1 MYSGAT
7 IASCLGQG
15 DHQHPNLSPQLMQV
29 MTSKSNHDTQAEGKQ
44 WLKWAL
50 KTQRYLFVL
59 QVRVSSNKFIM
70 EDFHCQMACEAKK
83 DAVPTMKLSRRKKSR
98 SIDMH

>member
-1 MYSGAT
+1 MEVTTGKA
-7 IASCLGQG
+7 
-15 DHQHPNLSPQLMQV
+15 DHDM
-29 MTSKSNHDTQAEGKQ
+29 QAEGKQ

-50 KTQRYLFVL
+50 KTRRYLFVL

-70 EDFHCQMACEAKK
+70 EDFHCQTAREAKK

-98 SIDMH
+98 SDLKGIDVMHFLRIAWVRI

>member
-1 MYSGAT
+1 M
-7 IASCLGQG
+7 
-15 DHQHPNLSPQLMQV
+15 
-29 MTSKSNHDTQAEGKQ
+29 QAEGKQ

-70 EDFHCQMACEAKK
+70 EDFHCQMAHEAKK
-83 DAVPTMKLSRRKKSR
+83 DAVPTMKLS
-98 SIDMH
+98 